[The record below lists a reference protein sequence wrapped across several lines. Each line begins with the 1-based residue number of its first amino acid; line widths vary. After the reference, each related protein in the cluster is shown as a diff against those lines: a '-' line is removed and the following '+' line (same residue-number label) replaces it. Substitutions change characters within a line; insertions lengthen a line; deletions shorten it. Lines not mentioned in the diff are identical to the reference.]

1 MDTDGHVFYR
11 AEDYIIYSPTD
22 RMDGFTVRRITLF
35 ILPQM
40 SDEHRFG
47 IFKVCFNKNN
57 KNPQQYFQEAF
68 GFTLFAVILCP
79 RASSLSSTYSK
90 QCRRARSAS

>member
-1 MDTDGHVFYR
+1 MNTD
-11 AEDYIIYSPTD
+11 
-22 RMDGFTVRRITLF
+22 FTVRRITLF

-47 IFKVCFNKNN
+47 IFKVGFNKNN
-57 KNPQQYFQEAF
+57 KNTQLYFQVAF

-79 RASSLSSTYSK
+79 RASSLS
-90 QCRRARSAS
+90 